1 MSEQGKASSQRDPT
15 VISEIKRDPVDT
27 DGHGHVAQTTGAS
40 CGPFGPDAPCCGSHG
55 SPERARASDARDDP
69 RSFIAAPPP
78 AWWPGS
84 PRTGVWTF
92 PGGRPSD
99 HALVAKRWLDQA

>member
-40 CGPFGPDAPCCGSHG
+40 CGPFGPDAPCCGFARLAGTG
-55 SPERARASDARDDP
+55 SSV
-69 RSFIAAPPP
+69 
-78 AWWPGS
+78 G
-84 PRTGVWTF
+84 RT
-92 PGGRPSD
+92 
-99 HALVAKRWLDQA
+99 